1 MINIGHSKK
10 DKKGKDK
17 LKMDDNNMTKDTT
30 KMNDVNTQIKQLIK
44 IGEILAANKTL
55 HQLLNRTA
63 EPSDMAIR
71 YAQELVAI
79 AQEYKSINLDIF
91 DTKFATELQQK
102 IADIIVE
109 STRIA
114 ELPYSKL
121 QISSIFAP
129 LYKLFNIKED

>member
-1 MINIGHSKK
+1 
-10 DKKGKDK
+10 
-17 LKMDDNNMTKDTT
+17 
-30 KMNDVNTQIKQLIK
+30 MNDVNTQIEQLIK

-55 HQLLNRTA
+55 HKLLNYTA

-71 YAQELVAI
+71 YAQELVVI
-79 AQEYKSINLDIF
+79 AQECKSINLDLF